1 MEEAWVPELPH
12 GGEARHWPEFPTRT
26 VLEARINILL
36 LES

>member
-26 VLEARINILL
+26 VLEARINIL
-36 LES
+36 